1 MLAPL
6 KLNLL
11 PSDSRISSREFSED
25 IVKGEA
31 HVSVDV
37 RPAHHFKIVSLPSA
51 LNIPLGSLE
60 IGLLEISSALELE
73 RGRSIESE
81 PGISL

>member
-1 MLAPL
+1 MKAHTDYVLAPL

-51 LNIPLGSLE
+51 LNIPPASLE
-60 IGLLEISSALELE
+60 IGLLEISSALEEE
-73 RGRSIESE
+73 RAQEY
-81 PGISL
+81 